1 MQSNAAFHPHTHT
14 HGAHTHTHE
23 HTRTLKCF
31 CCLLLREVFHFSF
44 CVDFSTN
51 FRGEKRRVLMHH
63 FLLGY
68 CTVIILCGK
77 PAKERHFSRS
87 RSLSLCLSVAI
98 FRFTRSQFAQ
108 QYRIFA
114 NVQPENCN
122 VQNSGHAIWKLCRQ
136 LDTIFQKMRL
146 EWSGGIAS
154 RKPVTKTGALIY
166 RGYLRVIGARGIA
179 LQRRITSFSA
189 SGIGNR
195 DSGFGTRFCFC
206 WCRSGFSGHVSPA
219 VLRWVVLQWVAL

>member
-14 HGAHTHTHE
+14 HTRRSAHTHTHE

-87 RSLSLCLSVAI
+87 RSLSLPLRCDFPIYPLAVRSAEPH
-98 FRFTRSQFAQ
+98 FRQRAAGKLQCAKLRACDLKIVSSAWHNF
-108 QYRIFA
+108 
-114 NVQPENCN
+114 PENAPGMERR
-122 VQNSGHAIWKLCRQ
+122 NSQ
-136 LDTIFQKMRL
+136 
-146 EWSGGIAS
+146 
-154 RKPVTKTGALIY
+154 PKTSNKNGSTDI
-166 RGYLRVIGARGIA
+166 GVICG
-179 LQRRITSFSA
+179 
-189 SGIGNR
+189 
-195 DSGFGTRFCFC
+195 
-206 WCRSGFSGHVSPA
+206 
-219 VLRWVVLQWVAL
+219 